1 MAALF
6 LTKRNIILHF
16 VMKERWKMK
25 LFLTLPMYLVTDM
38 SEMYDNVRNGGHAG
52 SFRGIQLAHQTSK
65 NVGALYKEKAVVG
78 TLSRYCM
85 VWKIE
90 IRYKP

>member
-6 LTKRNIILHF
+6 LTKRNIILHL
-16 VMKERWKMK
+16 VMKGRWKMK
-25 LFLTLPMYLVTDM
+25 LFLTLPMYLVPDM
-38 SEMYDNVRNGGHAG
+38 SAMYDYVG
-52 SFRGIQLAHQTSK
+52 SFRGIQPAHQSAK
-65 NVGALYKEKAVVG
+65 IVSAFYKEKAVVG

>member
-6 LTKRNIILHF
+6 LTKRNIILHL
-16 VMKERWKMK
+16 VMKGRWKMK
-25 LFLTLPMYLVTDM
+25 LFLTLPMYLLPDM
-38 SEMYDNVRNGGHAG
+38 SAMEDYVGNGG
-52 SFRGIQLAHQTSK
+52 SFRGIQPAHQSSK
-65 NVGALYKEKAVVG
+65 NAGAFDKENPVVR
-78 TLSRYCM
+78 TLSRYFM